1 MVSTYFSMYFLVVI
15 LVIPIYKTTVYL
27 VNASVNRP
35 FIIIEWYSYGQ
46 GRFWFHIK
54 KWLLSLSVKFSV
66 VKIFFIFRSDK
77 IKFTLN
83 TCILEYHISDDMH
96 EQRLKQLRQKL
107 KSLNDDD
114 WMYPSVEKL
123 LGLSWHEYLNSDLA
137 KGDNSNLMINNS

>member
-1 MVSTYFSMYFLVVI
+1 MIT
-15 LVIPIYKTTVYL
+15 
-27 VNASVNRP
+27 
-35 FIIIEWYSYGQ
+35 FIIS
-46 GRFWFHIK
+46 K
-54 KWLLSLSVKFSV
+54 VLSCKDFA
-66 VKIFFIFRSDK
+66 IFRSDK
-77 IKFTLN
+77 IKFLLN

-123 LGLSWHEYLNSDLA
+123 LGLSWHEYLSSDLA